1 MIDLTKASDPVAAD
15 DNPSVDE
22 FLGTKPR
29 PRWRRWMKYWLP
41 GLVLLL
47 LVLAIVQ
54 CTADAPGPD
63 YITAPVAQESLSLSV
78 TATGNLRPTNQV
90 EVGAEVTGP
99 LSQVL
104 VDVNDRVTKGQV
116 IAVINTEIIDQ
127 QIAQARANVGAAR
140 AALAQAQAT
149 LDIDRVQLTRLEE
162 VRRISGGRVP
172 SQIEVERAE
181 AAVERDRAAVASAR
195 ANIDA
200 AQALLNGN
208 LTTRSR
214 AVIRAPVTGVV
225 LARRVEP
232 GQTVVASFNTV
243 TLFVIAEDLS
253 TMQLRV
259 SIDEADV
266 GQVQAG
272 QAATFTVDAYPG
284 RRFPAVL
291 QRVDLAS
298 SSTTDAQSG
307 TGAAA
312 AASGAGSVVSYEA
325 RLDVVNLDGLLRPG
339 MTATA
344 TIATQDTGTAL
355 LVPNA
360 ALRFRPDAEEESAG
374 GVFQPQIGLEDGK
387 QQASI
392 GEGSRQ
398 QVQVLQADGT
408 LKAVEVI
415 TGRSDGRRTV
425 VRSNALKPG
434 MKVVTGIK
442 AAAR

>member
-1 MIDLTKASDPVAAD
+1 MTDLTKASAPVATEEA
-15 DNPSVDE
+15 PSVDE

-41 GLVLLL
+41 ALGLVLL
-47 LVLAIVQ
+47 VLTVMQ
-54 CTADAPGPD
+54 CTAEAPPPD
-63 YITAPVAQESLSLSV
+63 YITEAVTQESLSLSV

-99 LSQVL
+99 LDQVL

-116 IAVINTEIIDQ
+116 IAIINTEIIDQ
-127 QIAQARANVGAAR
+127 QIAQSRANLGAAR
-140 AALAQAQAT
+140 AALGQAQAT
-149 LDIDRVQLTRLEE
+149 LDIDKVQLARLEE

-172 SQIEVERAE
+172 SQIEVERAQ
-181 AAVERDRAAVASAR
+181 AAVERDIAAVASAR
-195 ANIDA
+195 ANIEA
-200 AQALLNGN
+200 AQASLNGN
-208 LTTRSR
+208 LTTRTR
-214 AVIRAPVTGVV
+214 AVIRAPVDGVV

-253 TMQLRV
+253 QMQLRV

-266 GQVQAG
+266 GQVKGG

-284 RRFPAVL
+284 RRFPARL

-298 SSTTDAQSG
+298 SNTVEAQAAST
-307 TGAAA
+307 A
-312 AASGAGSVVSYEA
+312 AASGSVVSYEA
-325 RLDVVNLDGLLRPG
+325 RLEVDNPEGLLRPG

-360 ALRFRPDAEEESAG
+360 ALRFRPDAKEDSGG

-387 QQASI
+387 QQATI

-408 LKAVEVI
+408 LKTIEVV

-425 VRSNALKPG
+425 VRSKELKPG

-442 AAAR
+442 AAAQ

>member
-1 MIDLTKASDPVAAD
+1 MNETSTASDSA
-15 DNPSVDE
+15 PSVDE

-29 PRWRRWMKYWLP
+29 PRWRRWMKFWLP
-41 GLVLLL
+41 ALIVILLL
-47 LVLAIVQ
+47 ALILWFA
-54 CTADAPGPD
+54 TREAPKPE
-63 YITAPVAQESLSLSV
+63 YITEPVAQESLSLSV

-99 LSQVL
+99 LDSVL

-127 QIAQARANVGAAR
+127 QIAQSRANLNAAR
-140 AALAQAQAT
+140 AALGQAQAT
-149 LDIDRVQLTRLEE
+149 FEIDQVQLARLEE
-162 VRRISGGRVP
+162 VRKLSGGRVP

-181 AAVERDRAAVASAR
+181 AAVARDRAAVASAR
-195 ANIDA
+195 ANIEA
-200 AQALLNGN
+200 AQASLNGN
-208 LTTRSR
+208 LTTRTR

-225 LARRVEP
+225 IARRVEP

-253 TMQLRV
+253 AMQLRV
-259 SIDEADV
+259 SVDEADV
-266 GQVQAG
+266 GQVQSG
-272 QAATFTVDAYPG
+272 QKATFTVDAYPG
-284 RRFPAVL
+284 RRFPATL
-291 QRVDLAS
+291 ERVDLAS
-298 SSTTDAQSG
+298 SSTTQ
-307 TGAAA
+307 AAA
-312 AASGAGSVVSYEA
+312 AGGGGASATGGSVVSYEA
-325 RLDVVNLDGLLRPG
+325 RLTVQNPDGLLRPG

-344 TIATQDTGTAL
+344 TIATQNTGSAL

-360 ALRFRPDAEEESAG
+360 ALRFRPDAEEEAAG
-374 GVFQPQIGLEDGK
+374 GVFNPQIGLEDAK

-425 VRSNALKPG
+425 VRSSNIKRG

-442 AAAR
+442 AAGP

>member
-1 MIDLTKASDPVAAD
+1 VSDTSNPAEQ
-15 DNPSVDE
+15 PSVDE

-41 GLVLLL
+41 GLIL
-47 LVLAIVQ
+47 LVLAITIAR
-54 CTADAPGPD
+54 CSADKPKPD
-63 YITAPVAQESLSLSV
+63 YIAEAVTQESLSLSV

-99 LSQVL
+99 IDSVL

-127 QIAQARANVGAAR
+127 QIAQSRANLNAAR

-149 LDIDRVQLTRLEE
+149 LDIDTVQLSRLEE

-172 SQIEVERAE
+172 SQIELERAE
-181 AAVERDRAAVASAR
+181 AAVDRDKAAVASAK
-195 ANIDA
+195 ANIEAADA
-200 AQALLNGN
+200 SLKGN
-208 LTTRSR
+208 LTTRTR

-225 LARRVEP
+225 LARRIEP

-253 TMQLRV
+253 EMQLRV

-266 GQVQAG
+266 GQVKAG
-272 QAATFTVDAYPG
+272 QKASFTVDAYPG
-284 RRFPAVL
+284 RRFPATL
-291 QRVDLAS
+291 ERVDLAS
-298 SSTTDAQSG
+298 RNTVEGQSG
-307 TGAAA
+307 SSGSTG
-312 AASGAGSVVSYEA
+312 GGSVVSYEA
-325 RLDVVNLDGLLRPG
+325 RLEVQNPDGLLRPG

-344 TIATQDTGTAL
+344 TIATQSTGKTL

-360 ALRFRPDAEEESAG
+360 ALRFRPDTEEESGG
-374 GVFQPQIGLEDGK
+374 GVFQPQIGLEREK
-387 QQASI
+387 QQATI
-392 GEGSRQ
+392 GAGSRQ

-408 LKAVEVI
+408 LKAVEVV
-415 TGRSDGRRTV
+415 TGRSDGRRTAV
-425 VRSNALKPG
+425 TSKELKAG

-442 AAAR
+442 AAGK

>member
-1 MIDLTKASDPVAAD
+1 VSDTSNPAEQ
-15 DNPSVDE
+15 PSVDE

-29 PRWRRWMKYWLP
+29 PRWRRTMKYWLP
-41 GLVLLL
+41 AVIAGLVLALIL
-47 LVLAIVQ
+47 WAIFREE
-54 CTADAPGPD
+54 PKPD
-63 YITAPVAQESLSLSV
+63 YIAAAVTQESLSLSV

-99 LSQVL
+99 VDSVL

-116 IAVINTEIIDQ
+116 IAIINTEIIDQ
-127 QIAQARANVGAAR
+127 QVALSRANLYAAR

-149 LDIDRVQLTRLEE
+149 LDIDKVQLARLEE
-162 VRRISGGRVP
+162 VRRLSDGRVP
-172 SQIEVERAE
+172 SLIEVERAE
-181 AAVERDRAAVASAR
+181 ATVERDKAAIASAR
-195 ANIDA
+195 ANIEAADA
-200 AQALLNGN
+200 SLKGN

-214 AVIRAPVTGVV
+214 AVIRAPVNGVV
-225 LARRVEP
+225 LARRIEP
-232 GQTVVASFNTV
+232 GKTVVAAFNTV

-253 TMQLRV
+253 AMQLRV

-266 GQVQAG
+266 GQVKSG
-272 QAATFTVDAYPG
+272 QKATFTVDAYPG
-284 RRFPAVL
+284 RRFPATL

-298 SSTTDAQSG
+298 RNTVEAQAG
-307 TGAAA
+307 
-312 AASGAGSVVSYEA
+312 ASGAAPGGSVVSYEA
-325 RLDVVNLDGLLRPG
+325 RLDVQNPDGLLRPG

-344 TIATQDTGTAL
+344 TIATQNTGAAI

-360 ALRFRPDAEEESAG
+360 ALRFRPETEEESGG
-374 GVFQPQIGLEDGK
+374 GVFNPQIGLEDQK

-392 GEGSRQ
+392 GVGSRQ

-408 LKAVEVI
+408 LRAVAVV

-425 VRSNALKPG
+425 VQSKELKPG

-442 AAAR
+442 AAGQ

>member
-1 MIDLTKASDPVAAD
+1 VNDKSIPAEE
-15 DNPSVDE
+15 PSVDE

-41 GLVLLL
+41 GLGILLL
-47 LVLAIVQ
+47 ILLIAQ
-54 CTADAPGPD
+54 CTAEPPKPD
-63 YITAPVAQESLSLSV
+63 YITEVAVQESLDLSV

-99 LSQVL
+99 LDSVL

-127 QIAQARANVGAAR
+127 QIAQSRANLNAAR
-140 AALAQAQAT
+140 AALGQAQAT
-149 LDIDRVQLTRLEE
+149 LDIDTVQLKRLEE
-162 VRRISGGRVP
+162 VQRLSGGRVP
-172 SQIEVERAE
+172 SSIEVERAE

-195 ANIDA
+195 ANIEA
-200 AQALLNGN
+200 AEASLKGN
-208 LTTRSR
+208 LTTRTR
-214 AVIRAPVTGVV
+214 AVIRAPVDGVV

-253 TMQLRV
+253 QMQLRV
-259 SIDEADV
+259 SVDEADV
-266 GQVQAG
+266 GQVRPG
-272 QAATFTVDAYPG
+272 QKATFTVDAYPG
-284 RRFPAVL
+284 RRFPATL
-291 QRVDLAS
+291 ERVDLAS
-298 SSTTDAQSG
+298 SSTTQASASG
-307 TGAAA
+307 GAAA
-312 AASGAGSVVSYEA
+312 AAGGSVVSYEA
-325 RLDVVNLDGLLRPG
+325 RLTVANPEGLLRPG

-344 TIATQDTGTAL
+344 TIATQNTGTAL

-360 ALRFRPDAEEESAG
+360 ALRFRPDAEEEAG
-374 GVFQPQIGLEDGK
+374 GGVLNPQIGLGDQK
-387 QQASI
+387 QQATI

-398 QVQVLQADGT
+398 QVQVLQADGS
-408 LKAVEVI
+408 LKAIEVV

-425 VRSNALKPG
+425 VTSKALKAG

-442 AAAR
+442 AAAK

>member
-1 MIDLTKASDPVAAD
+1 MNATTTPPEE
-15 DNPSVDE
+15 PSVDE

-29 PRWRRWMKYWLP
+29 PRWRRTMKYWLP
-41 GLVLLL
+41 ALIVVLI
-47 LVLAIVQ
+47 LALIISSFFSE
-54 CTADAPGPD
+54 PPKPD
-63 YITAPVAQESLSLSV
+63 YITEEVAQESLSLSV

-99 LSQVL
+99 LDSVL
-104 VDVNDRVTKGQV
+104 VDVNDRVTRGQV

-127 QIAQARANVGAAR
+127 QVALSRANLGAAR

-149 LDIDRVQLTRLEE
+149 LNIDKVQLERLEE
-162 VRRISGGRVP
+162 VRRLSDGRVP
-172 SQIEVERAE
+172 SLIEVEQAE

-200 AQALLNGN
+200 AEASLRGN

-253 TMQLRV
+253 AMQLRV

-266 GQVQAG
+266 GQVKSG
-272 QAATFTVDAYPG
+272 QNATFTVDAYPG
-284 RRFPAVL
+284 RRFPATL
-291 QRVDLAS
+291 ERVDLAS
-298 SSTTDAQSG
+298 SNTVQGQTGGS
-307 TGAAA
+307 GAAA
-312 AASGAGSVVSYEA
+312 AGGSVVNYEA
-325 RLDVVNLDGLLRPG
+325 RLDVQNQDGLLRPG

-344 TIATQDTGTAL
+344 TIATQNTGNAL

-360 ALRFRPDAEEESAG
+360 ALRFRPDAKAEGGG
-374 GVFQPQIGLEDGK
+374 GVFQPQIGLEDQEQK
-387 QQASI
+387 ATI

-408 LKAVEVI
+408 LRAVNVV

-425 VRSNALKPG
+425 VRSSDLKPG
-434 MKVVTGIK
+434 MKVVTGLK

>member
-1 MIDLTKASDPVAAD
+1 MNDTSHPAEQ
-15 DNPSVDE
+15 PSVDE
-22 FLGTKPR
+22 FLGTKPQ
-29 PRWRRWMKYWLP
+29 PRWRRTMKYWLP
-41 GLVLLL
+41 GIGVLLL
-47 LVLAIVQ
+47 ILTVVQ
-54 CTADAPGPD
+54 CSADPPPPD
-63 YITAPVAQESLSLSV
+63 YITEAAVQDSLALSV

-99 LSQVL
+99 VDSVA

-127 QIAQARANVGAAR
+127 QIAQARANLNAAR
-140 AALAQAQAT
+140 AALGQAQAT
-149 LDIDRVQLTRLEE
+149 LDIDKVQLARLVE
-162 VRRISGGRVP
+162 VRRLSGGRVP
-172 SQIEVERAE
+172 SEIEIEQAE
-181 AAVERDRAAVASAR
+181 AAVERDKAAVASAR
-195 ANIDA
+195 ANIEA
-200 AQALLNGN
+200 AGALLQGN

-214 AVIRAPVTGVV
+214 AVIRAPVNGVV
-225 LARRVEP
+225 LARRIEP
-232 GQTVVASFNTV
+232 GQTVVAAFNTV

-253 TMQLRV
+253 QMQLRV

-266 GQVQAG
+266 GQVKAG
-272 QAATFTVDAYPG
+272 QQATFTVDAYPG
-284 RRFPAVL
+284 RRFPARL

-298 SSTTDAQSG
+298 ANTVQAQSG
-307 TGAAA
+307 ATSAAA
-312 AASGAGSVVSYEA
+312 GGSVVSYEA
-325 RLDVVNLDGLLRPG
+325 RLEVQNSDGLLRPG

-344 TIATQDTGTAL
+344 TIATQNTGSAL

-360 ALRFRPDAEEESAG
+360 ALRFRPDAKDEAGGG
-374 GVFQPQIGLEDGK
+374 GVFQPQIGLEDQK
-387 QQASI
+387 QQATI

-425 VRSNALKPG
+425 VTSKELKAG

-442 AAAR
+442 AAAQ

>member
-1 MIDLTKASDPVAAD
+1 MNETG
-15 DNPSVDE
+15 NPAGQPDVDE

-41 GLVLLL
+41 GLGVLL
-47 LVLAIVQ
+47 LVLLIAQ
-54 CTADAPGPD
+54 CSADPPPPD
-63 YITAPVAQESLSLSV
+63 YITEGVVQESLSLSV

-99 LSQVL
+99 VDSVT
-104 VDVNDRVTKGQV
+104 VDVNDRVTRGQV

-127 QIAQARANVGAAR
+127 QIAQSRANLNAAR
-140 AALAQAQAT
+140 AALGQAQAT
-149 LDIDRVQLTRLEE
+149 LDIDKVQLARLED
-162 VRRISGGRVP
+162 VRRLSGGRVP
-172 SQIEVERAE
+172 SEIELEQAK
-181 AAVERDRAAVASAR
+181 AAVERDKAAVASAR
-195 ANIDA
+195 ANIEAADA
-200 AQALLNGN
+200 QLKAN

-214 AVIRAPVTGVV
+214 AVIRAPVNGVV
-225 LARRVEP
+225 LARRIEP
-232 GQTVVASFNTV
+232 GQTVVAAFNTV

-253 TMQLRV
+253 QMQLRV

-266 GQVQAG
+266 GQVDAG
-272 QAATFTVDAYPG
+272 QQATFTVDAYPG
-284 RRFPAVL
+284 RRFPARL

-298 SSTTDAQSG
+298 ANTVQAQSG
-307 TGAAA
+307 
-312 AASGAGSVVSYEA
+312 AASPGATGSVVSYEA
-325 RLDVVNLDGLLRPG
+325 RLEVENPDGLLRPG

-344 TIATQDTGTAL
+344 TIATQNTGNAL

-360 ALRFRPDAEEESAG
+360 ALRFRPDEKEEAAG
-374 GVFQPQIGLEDGK
+374 GVFQPQIGLEGQK
-387 QQASI
+387 QLATI

-408 LKAVEVI
+408 LKAVEVV

-425 VRSNALKPG
+425 VTSKELKPG

>member
-1 MIDLTKASDPVAAD
+1 MSDTSNPVEQ
-15 DNPSVDE
+15 PSVDE

-29 PRWRRWMKYWLP
+29 PWWRRNLKYWLP
-41 GLVLLL
+41 ALIVLLL
-47 LVLAIVQ
+47 LALILSFVFREK
-54 CTADAPGPD
+54 PKPN
-63 YITAPVAQESLSLSV
+63 YITEPVAQESLSLSV

-99 LSQVL
+99 IDSVL

-127 QIAQARANVGAAR
+127 QIAQSRANLNAAR

-149 LDIDRVQLTRLEE
+149 LDIDKVQLARLEE
-162 VRRISGGRVP
+162 VRRISDGRVP
-172 SQIEVERAE
+172 SQIELERAV
-181 AAVERDRAAVASAR
+181 AAVDRDKAAVASAR
-195 ANIDA
+195 ANIEA
-200 AQALLNGN
+200 ASASLKGN
-208 LTTRSR
+208 LTTRTR

-253 TMQLRV
+253 EMQLRV

-266 GQVQAG
+266 GQVKAG
-272 QAATFTVDAYPG
+272 QKATFTVDAYPG
-284 RRFPAVL
+284 RRFPATL
-291 QRVDLAS
+291 ERVDLAS
-298 SSTTDAQSG
+298 SNTVQAQAG
-307 TGAAA
+307 GGAAGA
-312 AASGAGSVVSYEA
+312 AGASVVSYEA
-325 RLDVVNLDGLLRPG
+325 RLDVQNPEGLLRPG

-344 TIATQDTGTAL
+344 TIATRNTGTAL

-360 ALRFRPDAEEESAG
+360 ALRFRPDQEEEAAG
-374 GVFQPQIGLEDGK
+374 GVFKPQIGLEDQK
-387 QQASI
+387 QQATI

-408 LKAVEVI
+408 LKAVDVI

-425 VRSNALKPG
+425 VRGKALKKG
-434 MKVVTGIK
+434 MKVVTGVK
-442 AAAR
+442 AAGK

>member
-1 MIDLTKASDPVAAD
+1 MNDTSNPAEQ
-15 DNPSVDE
+15 PSVDE
-22 FLGTKPR
+22 FLGTKPQ
-29 PRWRRWMKYWLP
+29 PRWRRTMKYWLP
-41 GLVLLL
+41 GIGVVLLI
-47 LVLAIVQ
+47 LAIAQ
-54 CTADAPGPD
+54 CTAEPPPPD
-63 YITAPVAQESLSLSV
+63 YITEAAEQQSLSLSV

-99 LSQVL
+99 VDSVT

-127 QIAQARANVGAAR
+127 QIAQSRANLNAAR

-149 LDIDRVQLTRLEE
+149 IDIDNVQLARLQE
-162 VRRISGGRVP
+162 VRRLSGGRVP
-172 SQIEVERAE
+172 SQIELEQAE
-181 AAVERDRAAVASAR
+181 AAVARDRAAVASAR
-195 ANIDA
+195 ANIQA

-214 AVIRAPVTGVV
+214 AVIRAPVNGVV
-225 LARRVEP
+225 LARRIEP
-232 GQTVVASFNTV
+232 GQTVVAAFNTV

-253 TMQLRV
+253 QMQLRV

-266 GQVQAG
+266 GQVKAG

-284 RRFPAVL
+284 RRFPARL
-291 QRVDLAS
+291 QRIDLAS
-298 SSTTDAQSG
+298 ANTVQGQTG
-307 TGAAA
+307 TATAGA
-312 AASGAGSVVSYEA
+312 GGSVVSYEA
-325 RLDVVNLDGLLRPG
+325 RLEVQNPDGLLRPG

-344 TIATQDTGTAL
+344 TIATQNTGSAL

-360 ALRFRPDAEEESAG
+360 ALRFRPDAKDEGGGG
-374 GVFQPQIGLEDGK
+374 GVFQPQIGLEDQK
-387 QQASI
+387 QQATI

-408 LKAVEVI
+408 LKAIEVV

-425 VRSNALKPG
+425 VTSKELKPG

-442 AAAR
+442 AAAQ

>member
-1 MIDLTKASDPVAAD
+1 MNDSSNPVEQ
-15 DNPSVDE
+15 PSVDE
-22 FLGTKPR
+22 FLGTKPV

-41 GLVLLL
+41 GLGVLLL
-47 LVLAIVQ
+47 ILGIAR
-54 CTADAPGPD
+54 CTSDAPKPD
-63 YITAPVAQESLSLSV
+63 YITTPVAQQSLSLSV

-99 LSQVL
+99 LDSVL

-127 QIAQARANVGAAR
+127 QIAQSRANLNAAR
-140 AALAQAQAT
+140 AALGQAQAT
-149 LDIDRVQLTRLEE
+149 IDIDKVQLARLEE
-162 VRRISGGRVP
+162 VRALSGGRVP

-181 AAVERDRAAVASAR
+181 AAVDRDRAAVASAR
-195 ANIDA
+195 ANIEA

-208 LTTRSR
+208 LTTRTR

-253 TMQLRV
+253 QMQLRV
-259 SIDEADV
+259 SVDEADV
-266 GQVQAG
+266 GQVKAG
-272 QAATFTVDAYPG
+272 QQASFTVDAYPG
-284 RRFPAVL
+284 RRFPATVD
-291 QRVDLAS
+291 RVDLAS
-298 SSTTDAQSG
+298 SSTTQAGTAGSG
-307 TGAAA
+307 S
-312 AASGAGSVVSYEA
+312 AASAAGGAVVSYEA
-325 RLDVVNLDGLLRPG
+325 RLTVQNPNGLLRPG

-344 TIATQDTGTAL
+344 TIATQNTGNAL

-360 ALRFRPDAEEESAG
+360 ALRFRPETEEEAGG
-374 GVFQPQIGLEDGK
+374 GVFDPQIGLEDQK

-398 QVQVLQADGT
+398 QVQVLQADGS
-408 LKAVEVI
+408 LKAIEVV

-425 VRSNALKPG
+425 VRSKELKRG

-442 AAAR
+442 AAAQ

>member
-1 MIDLTKASDPVAAD
+1 VNQTSNPAET
-15 DNPSVDE
+15 PSVDE

-29 PRWRRWMKYWLP
+29 PAWRRTMKYWLP
-41 GLVLLL
+41 AL
-47 LVLAIVQ
+47 IVVIVI
-54 CTADAPGPD
+54 ALILSAVFSEEPKPD
-63 YITAPVAQESLSLSV
+63 YITEAVAQESLSLSV

-99 LSQVL
+99 LDSVL

-127 QIAQARANVGAAR
+127 QIAQSRANLNAAR
-140 AALAQAQAT
+140 AALGQAQAT
-149 LDIDRVQLTRLEE
+149 FEIDKVQLARLEE
-162 VRRISGGRVP
+162 VRRLSGGRVP

-181 AAVERDRAAVASAR
+181 AAVERDKAAVASAR
-195 ANIDA
+195 ANIEA
-200 AQALLNGN
+200 AEALLKGN
-208 LTTRSR
+208 LTTRTR
-214 AVIRAPVTGVV
+214 AVIRAPVDGVV

-253 TMQLRV
+253 QMQLRV
-259 SIDEADV
+259 AIDEADV
-266 GQVQAG
+266 GQVKSG
-272 QAATFTVDAYPG
+272 QKATFTVDAYPG
-284 RRFPAVL
+284 RRFPATL
-291 QRVDLAS
+291 QRIDLAS
-298 SSTTDAQSG
+298 SNTVSSTAS
-307 TGAAA
+307 TGAAGGA
-312 AASGAGSVVSYEA
+312 AGGSVVEYEA
-325 RLDVVNLDGLLRPG
+325 RLDVQNPDGLLRPG

-344 TIATQDTGTAL
+344 TIATQNTGTAM

-360 ALRFRPDAEEESAG
+360 ALRFRPEAEEDSGG
-374 GVFQPQIGLEDGK
+374 GVFRPQIGLEDGK

-398 QVQVLQADGT
+398 QVQVLQADGS
-408 LKAVEVI
+408 LKAIEVV

-425 VRSNALKPG
+425 VRSKQLNKG

-442 AAAR
+442 AASQ

>member
-1 MIDLTKASDPVAAD
+1 MTDLSKPAEQ
-15 DNPSVDE
+15 PSVDE

-41 GLVLLL
+41 GLVVVLLIL
-47 LVLAIVQ
+47 GIAQ
-54 CTADAPGPD
+54 CTREAPKPD
-63 YITAPVAQESLSLSV
+63 YITEAVAQESLSLSV

-99 LSQVL
+99 LDSVL

-127 QIAQARANVGAAR
+127 QIAQSRANLNAAR

-149 LDIDRVQLTRLEE
+149 IDIDKVQLARLQD
-162 VRRISGGRVP
+162 VRRLSGGRVP
-172 SQIEVERAE
+172 SQIELEQAE
-181 AAVERDRAAVASAR
+181 AAVARDRAAVASAR
-195 ANIDA
+195 ANIEA
-200 AQALLNGN
+200 AQASLNGN
-208 LTTRSR
+208 LTTRTR

-253 TMQLRV
+253 EMQLRV

-266 GQVQAG
+266 GQVNPG
-272 QAATFTVDAYPG
+272 QKATFTVDAYPG
-284 RRFPAVL
+284 RRFPATL

-298 SSTTDAQSG
+298 ASTTQASASGG
-307 TGAAA
+307 TGTSAAG
-312 AASGAGSVVSYEA
+312 GAVVSYEA
-325 RLDVVNLDGLLRPG
+325 RLDVQNSDGLLRPG

-344 TIATQDTGTAL
+344 TIATQNTGTAM

-360 ALRFRPDAEEESAG
+360 ALRFRPETKAEAGG
-374 GVFQPQIGLEDGK
+374 GVFNPQIGLEDGK

-392 GEGSRQ
+392 GVGSRQ

-408 LKAVEVI
+408 LKAIEVV

-425 VRSNALKPG
+425 VTSKGLKPG

-442 AAAR
+442 AAAQ

>member
-1 MIDLTKASDPVAAD
+1 VNETSTSAEQ
-15 DNPSVDE
+15 PSVDE
-22 FLGTKPR
+22 FLGSKPR

-41 GLVLLL
+41 AIGLLL
-47 LVLAIVQ
+47 LILLIAQ
-54 CTADAPGPD
+54 CTREAPGPD
-63 YITAPVAQESLSLSV
+63 YITEAVAQESLSLSV

-99 LSQVL
+99 LDSVL

-127 QIAQARANVGAAR
+127 QIAQSRANLNAAR
-140 AALAQAQAT
+140 AALGQAQAT
-149 LDIDRVQLTRLEE
+149 FEIDQVQLARLED
-162 VRRISGGRVP
+162 VRKLSGGRVP

-181 AAVERDRAAVASAR
+181 AAVARDRAAVASAR
-195 ANIDA
+195 ANIEA
-200 AQALLNGN
+200 AQASLNGN
-208 LTTRSR
+208 LTTRTR
-214 AVIRAPVTGVV
+214 AVIRAPVDGVV

-253 TMQLRV
+253 EMQLRV

-266 GQVQAG
+266 GQVKSG
-272 QAATFTVDAYPG
+272 QKATFTVDAYPG
-284 RRFPAVL
+284 RRFPATL
-291 QRVDLAS
+291 ERVDLAS
-298 SSTTDAQSG
+298 SSTTDAQAGAS
-307 TGAAA
+307 GAAA
-312 AASGAGSVVSYEA
+312 GAAGSVVSYEA
-325 RLDVVNLDGLLRPG
+325 RLVVQNADGLLRPG

-344 TIATQDTGTAL
+344 TIATQNTGSAM

-360 ALRFRPDAEEESAG
+360 ALRFRPEAKDKGSGRLLARPD
-374 GVFQPQIGLEDGK
+374 FGLEDSK

-408 LKAVEVI
+408 LKAIEVI
-415 TGRSDGRRTV
+415 TGRSDGRSTA
-425 VRSNALKPG
+425 VRSRELKPG

-442 AAAR
+442 AAAP